1 MRKPL
6 RNTLADTPPLTP
18 VPTVN
23 AMLAAS
29 SKSLSPQVHKLITI
43 NNDNLQRLED
53 KVARLKAQLAA
64 ERRRHVRLENALSKY
79 FAIVEQEIREK
90 TNRVDI
96 LRKALLPEL
105 KVGPKQ

>member
-1 MRKPL
+1 
-6 RNTLADTPPLTP
+6 
-18 VPTVN
+18 
-23 AMLAAS
+23 MLAAS